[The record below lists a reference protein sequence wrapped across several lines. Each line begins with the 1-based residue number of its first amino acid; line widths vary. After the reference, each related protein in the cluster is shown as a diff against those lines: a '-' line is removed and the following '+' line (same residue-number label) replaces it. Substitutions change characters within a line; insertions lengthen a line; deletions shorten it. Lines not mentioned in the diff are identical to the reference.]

1 MQCAY
6 MYTCRTVGTCTCQV
20 AHFERFERDI
30 AEAVARGGTTQPSA
44 PELQRWCAF
53 AGPSPGPIPM
63 ALALTPAPAQTL
75 ALTAGGSCYTAEL
88 LTDEYGPNPNQ
99 PTNQPTNHPTTQP
112 PNHPTTQP
120 PNRPTT

>member
-6 MYTCRTVGTCTCQV
+6 MYTCCTVGTCTCQV

-53 AGPSPGPIPM
+53 AGPSPGPIPL
-63 ALALTPAPAQTL
+63 ALALTPVGTDPSPHSGREL
-75 ALTAGGSCYTAEL
+75 VHSRVAE
-88 LTDEYGPNPNQ
+88 
-99 PTNQPTNHPTTQP
+99 
-112 PNHPTTQP
+112 
-120 PNRPTT
+120 